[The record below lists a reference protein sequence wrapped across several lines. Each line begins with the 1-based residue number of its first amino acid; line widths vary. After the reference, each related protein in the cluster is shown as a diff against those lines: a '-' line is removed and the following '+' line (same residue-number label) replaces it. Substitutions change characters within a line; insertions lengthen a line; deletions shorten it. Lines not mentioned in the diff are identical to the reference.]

1 MIKRIFFTAV
11 SFFVILSMFIGIASC
26 AGDDG
31 NYDYVQTNE
40 VSISGMESSY
50 NVEQFA
56 NLIITP
62 NLISSG
68 NFDVNDYEYLWYIYM
83 IKGTDDPDTLS
94 HERNLNAVINGSP
107 GEYNLVYQVKDKQTG
122 LFYMQCSNVHV
133 VNSFST

>member
-56 NLIITP
+56 NLIIICQLDNKP
-62 NLISSG
+62 QSDIIWQ
-68 NFDVNDYEYLWYIYM
+68 F
-83 IKGTDDPDTLS
+83 
-94 HERNLNAVINGSP
+94 
-107 GEYNLVYQVKDKQTG
+107 
-122 LFYMQCSNVHV
+122 
-133 VNSFST
+133 

>member
-83 IKGTDDPDTLS
+83 IKGTDDPD
-94 HERNLNAVINGSP
+94 
-107 GEYNLVYQVKDKQTG
+107 
-122 LFYMQCSNVHV
+122 
-133 VNSFST
+133 